1 MAADRQPAQ
10 PSDRLRSAGWLV
22 GAAVAMVMVC
32 LITVALDG
40 IRGVLSRPEADAALY
55 RTIGLN
61 ELALVPAGQL
71 ARRTEV
77 IPGFTDGRY
86 LPTLPRG
93 NPGVVPLMD
102 ADRLAASRKAAP

>member
-1 MAADRQPAQ
+1 MATGPRQLLPA
-10 PSDRLRSAGWLV
+10 DRLRSAGWLV
-22 GAAVAMVMVC
+22 GAAVAMAALC

-40 IRGVLSRPEADAALY
+40 IRGASPRPGEATALY
-55 RTIGLN
+55 RAIGLN

-77 IPGFTDGRY
+77 LPGFTDGRY

-102 ADRLAASRKAAP
+102 ADRLDAPRKTDP